1 VKLYLH
7 SLISL
12 YFFIL
17 PISVAPTS
25 QVSVSLMA
33 GGVGSRGA
41 VSVLNFMKIRPV
53 EKLVRGTLMDTQTH
67 IFLMKY
73 VHVFENLCGVY

>member
-1 VKLYLH
+1 
-7 SLISL
+7 
-12 YFFIL
+12 
-17 PISVAPTS
+17 
-25 QVSVSLMA
+25 MA